1 MSDLAGKVR
10 GWVEEYVGD
19 GPLFLVDLQ
28 VTKGLKRSQISI
40 LVDTEEGV
48 TIEAC
53 ALLSRKLGNFIEE
66 QEWIEEAYNLEVSSP
81 GLDYPL
87 TQGWQFK
94 KNIGRKVKVWLKEGE
109 AVEGELKG
117 YTEEAVEIL
126 TEKTHKHRKIVA
138 KETTWFPLVTVDKI
152 KVQVSF
158 Q

>member
-28 VTKGLKRSQISI
+28 ITKGLKRSQISI

-66 QEWIEEAYNLEVSSP
+66 QEWIEEAYNLEV
-81 GLDYPL
+81 
-87 TQGWQFK
+87 
-94 KNIGRKVKVWLKEGE
+94 
-109 AVEGELKG
+109 
-117 YTEEAVEIL
+117 
-126 TEKTHKHRKIVA
+126 
-138 KETTWFPLVTVDKI
+138 
-152 KVQVSF
+152 
-158 Q
+158 